1 MAGFSIMDLI
11 TAKDAAKRLGVHIR
25 TVCRMCASGKL
36 RAVKEAGRW
45 LIDGSSIPQRFI
57 EVVALEGPLDT
68 LELSEL
74 CSKCRIM
81 GMQKAANAV
90 YRRFGQ
96 LNPAI
101 TEIGNLIQA
110 ERTKYEKGRASSC

>member
-1 MAGFSIMDLI
+1 MDLI

-25 TVCRMCASGKL
+25 TVCRMCANGKL
-36 RAVKEAGRW
+36 RAIKEGGRW
-45 LIDGSSIPQRFI
+45 LIDGSSIPHRFT
-57 EVVALEGPLDT
+57 EMVAVEGPFDT
-68 LELSEL
+68 LGLSEL

-101 TEIGNLIQA
+101 TEIGNLVQA
-110 ERTKYEKGRASSC
+110 ERKKYEEGDASSS